1 MGPPQWVPS
10 WDTWR
15 YLRASV
21 ISEYLVTIP
30 KKAANHIQKTAPG
43 PPVKMAPVTP
53 AMLPVPTVP
62 ARAVVTAWNLSL
74 IHILREQTESREAHL
89 ASQKEFFEKREEA
102 AGRMGLLDKEDVY
115 KRQDHG
121 PRLSHP
127 LRTGA
132 GAGRQKNRAAGG
144 KNHL

>member
-62 ARAVVTAWNLSL
+62 ARAVVTAWNGDKLFPWSLSDFL
-74 IHILREQTESREAHL
+74 
-89 ASQKEFFEKREEA
+89 KREPTVFF
-102 AGRMGLLDKEDVY
+102 MI
-115 KRQDHG
+115 
-121 PRLSHP
+121 
-127 LRTGA
+127 
-132 GAGRQKNRAAGG
+132 
-144 KNHL
+144 